1 VNVYPGCNHA
11 LIYQRPGVTA
21 AGAVGDAELKHRDL
35 LALIQ
40 KYGMYP
46 GERRGGEKKEDS

>member
-1 VNVYPGCNHA
+1 VYPSCNHA

>member
-1 VNVYPGCNHA
+1 M
-11 LIYQRPGVTA
+11 
-21 AGAVGDAELKHRDL
+21 GDAELKHRDL

-46 GERRGGEKKEDS
+46 GERRGGEKEDS